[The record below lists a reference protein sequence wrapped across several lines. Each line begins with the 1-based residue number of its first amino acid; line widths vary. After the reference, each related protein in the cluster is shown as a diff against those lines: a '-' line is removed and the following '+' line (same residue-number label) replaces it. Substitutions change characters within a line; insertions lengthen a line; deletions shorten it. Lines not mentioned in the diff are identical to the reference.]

1 MTGALFSTL
10 LRSRAIF
17 AEHVSANADN
27 MFELLLGIFHMLIF
41 HIILYGAKLLF
52 SANCTMECMKD

>member
-52 SANCTMECMKD
+52 FG